1 VVDLAN
7 PFVKHCVQVATLA
20 QSVEQETENPRV
32 AGSNPAGG
40 NSVQTLYAFFKISI
54 KPKSVFSAMKALF

>member
-1 VVDLAN
+1 VLKSLN
-7 PFVKHCVQVATLA
+7 QWFSKKQFFATLA

-40 NSVQTLYAFFKISI
+40 NFVFIFVFWAF
-54 KPKSVFSAMKALF
+54 